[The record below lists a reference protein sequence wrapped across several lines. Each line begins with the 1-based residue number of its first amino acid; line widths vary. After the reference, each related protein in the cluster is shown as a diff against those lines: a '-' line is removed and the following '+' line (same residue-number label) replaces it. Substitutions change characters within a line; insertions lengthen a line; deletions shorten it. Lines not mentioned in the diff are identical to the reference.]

1 MQKHGHKL
9 IGTFDVQAEVI
20 HEIGE
25 LKAQGYKEEDM
36 YVVALN
42 GQQLQMVQGQTD
54 VHLNTDE
61 GDFMDKFKSFISG
74 EDPTKDALI
83 QMGLSE
89 SEANDYYKEIQS
101 GKIVLYVDS
110 EYGMNYQNFDAA
122 AASLSANRQTE
133 NNSQKTETPDLSDEQ
148 QMKLHEERLAV
159 DKKWVES
166 GSVDIHKNTVEEQ
179 QTLDIPYER
188 EEVEVERRP
197 INQELSEYEANGHS
211 AETYEKDGLW
221 HIPVIEE
228 RLEVRKV
235 KYVSE
240 EIIVHKRK
248 IQETKHIS
256 ETVQRETVDIDENNV
271 QRYEKFKHKKRR
283 SQIRDRLFCV

>member
-9 IGTFDVQAEVI
+9 IGMFDVQAEVL
-20 HEIGE
+20 HEISE

-42 GQQLQMVQGQTD
+42 DQQLQMVQGQTD
-54 VHLNTDE
+54 VHLNTDT
-61 GDFMDKFKSFISG
+61 GDFMDKFTSFISG
-74 EDPTKDALI
+74 EDPTKDAFL

-89 SEANDYYKEIQS
+89 TEAGEYYQHVQN
-101 GKIVLYVDS
+101 GKLVLYVDS

-122 AASLSANRQTE
+122 AERLTGNHGSTE
-133 NNSQKTETPDLSDEQ
+133 PEPNDEQ
-148 QMKLHEERLAV
+148 RIKLHEERLAV
-159 DKKWVES
+159 DKEWTET
-166 GSVDIHKNTVEEQ
+166 GSVDIHKKTVEEEL
-179 QTLDIPYER
+179 TLDVPYER

-197 INQELSEYEANGHS
+197 VNKELSEYEATGAS
-211 AETYEKDGLW
+211 TTAYEKDGYW

-240 EIIVHKRK
+240 EIIVQKHK
-248 IQETKHIS
+248 IQETKQVR
-256 ETVQRETVDIDENNV
+256 ETVRREVVDIDENNAE
-271 QRYEKFKHKKRR
+271 RFDKP
-283 SQIRDRLFCV
+283 

>member
-25 LKAQGYKEEDM
+25 LKTQGYREQDM
-36 YVVALN
+36 YVIALN

-89 SEANDYYKEIQS
+89 AEAEEYYKQIQS
-101 GKIVLYVDS
+101 GKIVLYIDS

-122 AASLSANRQTE
+122 AATLTGSEETAQAPSQTE
-133 NNSQKTETPDLSDEQ
+133 TLESNEQ
-148 QMKLHEERLAV
+148 PQMQLHEERLAV
-159 DKKWVES
+159 DKEWAES
-166 GSVDIHKNTVEEQ
+166 GSVDIHKRTVEEQ
-179 QTLDIPYER
+179 QTLDVPYER
-188 EEVEVERRP
+188 EEAEIERRP
-197 INQELSEYEANGHS
+197 VNQELSAYEADGHS
-211 AETYEKDGLW
+211 AETYEKDGLL

-240 EIIVHKRK
+240 EIIVRKRTV
-248 IQETKHIS
+248 QETKQIS
-256 ETVQRETVDIDENNV
+256 ETLKRETIDIDENNV
-271 QRYEKFKHKKRR
+271 QRYEKP
-283 SQIRDRLFCV
+283 

>member
-74 EDPTKDALI
+74 EDPTKDALK

-89 SEANDYYKEIQS
+89 SEADEYYKQIQS
-101 GKIVLYVDS
+101 GKIILYVDS

-122 AASLSANRQTE
+122 AASLSANRQAE

-179 QTLDIPYER
+179 QTIDVPYER

-197 INQELSEYEANGHS
+197 VNQELSEYEASGHS

-248 IQETKHIS
+248 VQETKHIS

-271 QRYEKFKHKKRR
+271 QRYEKP
-283 SQIRDRLFCV
+283 

>member
-36 YVVALN
+36 YVIALN

-74 EDPTKDALI
+74 EDPTKDALK
-83 QMGLSE
+83 QMGLSQT
-89 SEANDYYKEIQS
+89 EADEYYNQVQN

-110 EYGMNYQNFDAA
+110 EYGMNYENFNTAA
-122 AASLSANRQTE
+122 ANLTGNRRIEDDQ
-133 NNSQKTETPDLSDEQ
+133 QAHDTPDLSDEQ

-166 GSVDIHKNTVEEQ
+166 GSVDIHKKTVEEQ
-179 QTLDIPYER
+179 QELDVPYER

-197 INQELSEYEANGHS
+197 VNQELSEYEASGHS
-211 AETYEKDGLW
+211 TASYEKDGLW

-248 IQETKHIS
+248 VQETKHIS
-256 ETVQRETVDIDENNV
+256 ETVKRETVDIDENNV
-271 QRYEKFKHKKRR
+271 QRYEKP
-283 SQIRDRLFCV
+283 

>member
-74 EDPTKDALI
+74 EDPTKDALK

-89 SEANDYYKEIQS
+89 SEADVYYKQIQS
-101 GKIVLYVDS
+101 GKIILYVDS

-122 AASLSANRQTE
+122 AASLSANRQAE

-148 QMKLHEERLAV
+148 PMKLHEERLAV

-179 QTLDIPYER
+179 QTLDVPYER

-197 INQELSEYEANGHS
+197 VNQELSEYEASGHS

-248 IQETKHIS
+248 VQETKHIS

-271 QRYEKFKHKKRR
+271 QRYEKP
-283 SQIRDRLFCV
+283 

>member
-74 EDPTKDALI
+74 EDPTKDALK
-83 QMGLSE
+83 QMGLSD
-89 SEANDYYKEIQS
+89 SEADEYYKQIQS

-110 EYGMNYQNFDAA
+110 EYGMHYQNFDAA
-122 AASLSANRQTE
+122 AASLSGNGPAQDDRP
-133 NNSQKTETPDLSDEQ
+133 KPETADLNDEQ

-179 QTLDIPYER
+179 QTLDVPYER
-188 EEVEVERRP
+188 EEVEIERRP
-197 INQELSEYEANGHS
+197 VNQELSEYEASGHS
-211 AETYEKDGLW
+211 AEKYEKDGLW

-248 IQETKHIS
+248 VQETKHIS

-271 QRYEKFKHKKRR
+271 QRYEKP
-283 SQIRDRLFCV
+283 

>member
-25 LKAQGYKEEDM
+25 LKAQGYKEQDM

-122 AASLSANRQTE
+122 AANLSG
-133 NNSQKTETPDLSDEQ
+133 NSQRQEDHLKTETPDLGDEQ
-148 QMKLHEERLAV
+148 RMELHEERLAV

-240 EIIVHKRK
+240 EIIVRKRK
-248 IQETKHIS
+248 VQETKHIS

-271 QRYEKFKHKKRR
+271 QRYEKP
-283 SQIRDRLFCV
+283 

>member
-9 IGTFDVQAEVI
+9 IGTFDVQAEVL

-42 GQQLQMVQGQTD
+42 GEKLQMVQGQTD
-54 VHLNTDE
+54 VHLNTDT
-61 GDFMDKFKSFISG
+61 GDFMDKFKSFIAG
-74 EDPTKDALI
+74 EDPTKDALL

-89 SEANDYYKEIQS
+89 SEADEYYQHVQN
-101 GKIVLYVDS
+101 GKLVLYVDS

-122 AASLSANRQTE
+122 VERLTGNHEASDTR
-133 NNSQKTETPDLSDEQ
+133 SDEEQ
-148 QMKLHEERLAV
+148 HMKLHEERLAV
-159 DKKWVES
+159 DKQWTET
-166 GSVDIHKNTVEEQ
+166 GSVDLHKKTVEEE
-179 QTLDIPYER
+179 QTLDVPFER

-197 INQELSEYEANGHS
+197 VNKELSEYEASGAS
-211 AETYEKDGLW
+211 ASTYEKDGYW

-228 RLEVRKV
+228 RIEVRKV

-240 EIIVHKRK
+240 EIIVQKRK
-248 IQETKHIS
+248 IQETTQVR
-256 ETVQRETVDIDENNV
+256 ETVKREVVDIDENNV
-271 QRYEKFKHKKRR
+271 QRFDKP
-283 SQIRDRLFCV
+283 

>member
-9 IGTFDVQAEVI
+9 IGTFDVQAEVL

-36 YVVALN
+36 YVIALN
-42 GQQLQMVQGQTD
+42 GEQLQMVQGQTD
-54 VHLNTDE
+54 VHLNTDT

-74 EDPTKDALI
+74 EDPTKDALL

-89 SEANDYYKEIQS
+89 SEANDYYGKIQS
-101 GKIVLYVDS
+101 GKLVLYVDS

-122 AASLSANRQTE
+122 AERLGSKPEMAERGQELT
-133 NNSQKTETPDLSDEQ
+133 DEQ
-148 QMKLHEERLAV
+148 RMKLHEERLEV
-159 DKKWVES
+159 DKEWVES
-166 GSVDIHKNTVEEQ
+166 GSVDIRKNTVEEE
-179 QTLDIPYER
+179 QTLDVPYER

-197 INQELSEYEANGHS
+197 VNKELSEYEASGAS
-211 AETYEKDGLW
+211 ANTYEKDGFW

-240 EIIVHKRK
+240 EIIVQKRK
-248 IQETKHIS
+248 VQETKQI
-256 ETVQRETVDIDENNV
+256 RETVKRETVEIDENNV
-271 QRYEKFKHKKRR
+271 ESYEKP
-283 SQIRDRLFCV
+283 

>member
-36 YVVALN
+36 YVIALN

-74 EDPTKDALI
+74 EDPTKDALK
-83 QMGLSE
+83 QMGLSD
-89 SEANDYYKEIQS
+89 SEADEYYKQVQG
-101 GKIVLYVDS
+101 GKLVLYVDS

-122 AASLSANRQTE
+122 AASLSE
-133 NNSQKTETPDLSDEQ
+133 NKHTPDARHTSETPELSDEQ
-148 QMKLHEERLAV
+148 KMELHEERLAV
-159 DKKWVES
+159 DKDWVET
-166 GSVDIHKNTVEEQ
+166 GSVDIRKKTVEEQ
-179 QTLDIPYER
+179 QELDVPYER

-197 INQELSEYEANGHS
+197 VNQELSEYESSGHS
-211 AETYEKDGLW
+211 AEAYEKDGLW

-240 EIIVHKRK
+240 EIVVHKRK
-248 IQETKHIS
+248 VQETKHIT

-271 QRYEKFKHKKRR
+271 QRYEKP
-283 SQIRDRLFCV
+283 

>member
-25 LKAQGYKEEDM
+25 LKAQGYKEEDI

-74 EDPTKDALI
+74 EDPTKDALK
-83 QMGLSE
+83 QMGLSD
-89 SEANDYYKEIQS
+89 SEADEYYNQIQS
-101 GKIVLYVDS
+101 GKIILYVDS

-122 AASLSANRQTE
+122 AASLSGDGYGEE
-133 NNSQKTETPDLSDEQ
+133 NHQKTETPDLSDEQ

-179 QTLDIPYER
+179 QTLDVPYER

-197 INQELSEYEANGHS
+197 VNQELSEYEASGRS

-248 IQETKHIS
+248 VQETKHIS

-271 QRYEKFKHKKRR
+271 QRYEKP
-283 SQIRDRLFCV
+283 

>member
-36 YVVALN
+36 YVIALN

-74 EDPTKDALI
+74 EDPTKDALK
-83 QMGLSE
+83 QMGLSD
-89 SEANDYYKEIQS
+89 SEADEYYKQIQS

-122 AASLSANRQTE
+122 AAGLSGNGPAQDDRT
-133 NNSQKTETPDLSDEQ
+133 KTESPDLNDEQ

-166 GSVDIHKNTVEEQ
+166 GSVDIHKNTVEER
-179 QTLDIPYER
+179 QTLDVPYER

-197 INQELSEYEANGHS
+197 VNQELSDYEASGRS
-211 AETYEKDGLW
+211 AETYEKGGLW

-248 IQETKHIS
+248 VQETKHIS

-271 QRYEKFKHKKRR
+271 QRYEKP
-283 SQIRDRLFCV
+283 

>member
-74 EDPTKDALI
+74 EDPTKDALK
-83 QMGLSE
+83 QMGLSD
-89 SEANDYYKEIQS
+89 SEANEYYKQVQS
-101 GKIVLYVDS
+101 GKLVLYVDS

-122 AASLSANRQTE
+122 AASLSGNKHSPDGRHL
-133 NNSQKTETPDLSDEQ
+133 SDTPDLEDERK
-148 QMKLHEERLAV
+148 MELHEERLAV
-159 DKKWVES
+159 DKDWVET
-166 GSVDIHKNTVEEQ
+166 GSIDVRKKTVEEQ
-179 QTLDIPYER
+179 QELEVPYER
-188 EEVEVERRP
+188 EEAEVERRP
-197 INQELSEYEANGHS
+197 VNQELADYESSGHS
-211 AETYEKDGLW
+211 AEPYEKDGLW

-248 IQETKHIS
+248 VQETKHIS

-271 QRYEKFKHKKRR
+271 QRHEKP
-283 SQIRDRLFCV
+283 

>member
-271 QRYEKFKHKKRR
+271 QRYEKP
-283 SQIRDRLFCV
+283 

>member
-74 EDPTKDALI
+74 EDPTKDALR
-83 QMGLSE
+83 QMGLSD
-89 SEANDYYKEIQS
+89 SEADEYYQQIQS

-110 EYGMNYQNFDAA
+110 EYGMNYQNLDST
-122 AASLSANRQTE
+122 AASLVGHE
-133 NNSQKTETPDLSDEQ
+133 NGHAQDTDSPELSGEQ
-148 QMKLHEERLAV
+148 QMELHEERLAV

-166 GSVDIHKNTVEEQ
+166 GSVDIHKNTVDEQ
-179 QTLDIPYER
+179 QTLDVPYER

-197 INQELSEYEANGHS
+197 VNQELSEYEARGHS

-240 EIIVHKRK
+240 EIIVRKRT

-256 ETVQRETVDIDENNV
+256 ETLQRETVDIDENNV
-271 QRYEKFKHKKRR
+271 QRYEKP
-283 SQIRDRLFCV
+283 

>member
-25 LKAQGYKEEDM
+25 LKAQGYKEQDM

-122 AASLSANRQTE
+122 AANLSG
-133 NNSQKTETPDLSDEQ
+133 NSQTQEDHLKTETPDLSDEQ
-148 QMKLHEERLAV
+148 RMELHEERLSV

-166 GSVDIHKNTVEEQ
+166 GSVDIRKNTIEEQ
-179 QTLDIPYER
+179 QTLDVPYER

-271 QRYEKFKHKKRR
+271 QRYEKP
-283 SQIRDRLFCV
+283 

>member
-25 LKAQGYKEEDM
+25 LKAQGYKEEDI

-61 GDFMDKFKSFISG
+61 NDFMDKFKSFISG
-74 EDPTKDALI
+74 EDPTKDALK
-83 QMGLSE
+83 QMGLSD
-89 SEANDYYKEIQS
+89 SEADEYYNQIQS
-101 GKIVLYVDS
+101 GKIILYVDS

-122 AASLSANRQTE
+122 AASLSGTGHAKEDRK
-133 NNSQKTETPDLSDEQ
+133 KTETPDLSDEQ

-159 DKKWVES
+159 DKNWVES

-179 QTLDIPYER
+179 QTFEVPYER
-188 EEVEVERRP
+188 EEVEIERRP
-197 INQELSEYEANGHS
+197 VNQELAAYEASGHS

-256 ETVQRETVDIDENNV
+256 ETVQRETVDIDEHNV
-271 QRYEKFKHKKRR
+271 QRHEKP
-283 SQIRDRLFCV
+283 

>member
-122 AASLSANRQTE
+122 AANLSG
-133 NNSQKTETPDLSDEQ
+133 NSQRPEDHLKTETPDLSDEQ
-148 QMKLHEERLAV
+148 RMELHEERLAV

-166 GSVDIHKNTVEEQ
+166 GSVDIRKNTVEQQ
-179 QTLDIPYER
+179 QTLDVPYER

-211 AETYEKDGLW
+211 AKTYEKDGLW

-248 IQETKHIS
+248 VQETKHIS

-271 QRYEKFKHKKRR
+271 QRYEKP
-283 SQIRDRLFCV
+283 

>member
-74 EDPTKDALI
+74 EDPTKDALK

-89 SEANDYYKEIQS
+89 SEADEYYKQIQS
-101 GKIVLYVDS
+101 GKIILYVDS

-122 AASLSANRQTE
+122 AASLSANRQAE
-133 NNSQKTETPDLSDEQ
+133 NTSQKTETPDLSDEQ

-179 QTLDIPYER
+179 QTIDVPYER

-197 INQELSEYEANGHS
+197 VNQELSEYEASGHS
-211 AETYEKDGLW
+211 ADTYEKDGLW

-248 IQETKHIS
+248 VQETKHIS

-271 QRYEKFKHKKRR
+271 QRYEKP
-283 SQIRDRLFCV
+283 

>member
-74 EDPTKDALI
+74 EDPTKDALK
-83 QMGLSE
+83 QMGLSDF
-89 SEANDYYKEIQS
+89 EADEYYKQIQS
-101 GKIVLYVDS
+101 GKIVLYIDS

-122 AASLSANRQTE
+122 AANLSG
-133 NNSQKTETPDLSDEQ
+133 NSQRPEDHLKTETPDLSDEQ
-148 QMKLHEERLAV
+148 RMELHEERLAV

-166 GSVDIHKNTVEEQ
+166 GSVDIRKNTVEQQ
-179 QTLDIPYER
+179 QTLDVPYER

-197 INQELSEYEANGHS
+197 INQELSEYEASGQS
-211 AETYEKDGLW
+211 AEAYEKDGLW

-248 IQETKHIS
+248 VQEIKHIS

-271 QRYEKFKHKKRR
+271 QRYEKT
-283 SQIRDRLFCV
+283 

>member
-74 EDPTKDALI
+74 EDPTKDALK

-89 SEANDYYKEIQS
+89 SEADEYYKQIQS
-101 GKIVLYVDS
+101 GKIILYVDS

-122 AASLSANRQTE
+122 AASLSANRQAE

-179 QTLDIPYER
+179 QTLDVPYER

-197 INQELSEYEANGHS
+197 VNQELSEYEASGHS

-248 IQETKHIS
+248 VQETKHIS

-271 QRYEKFKHKKRR
+271 QRYEKP
-283 SQIRDRLFCV
+283 

>member
-36 YVVALN
+36 YVIALN

-74 EDPTKDALI
+74 EDPTKDALK
-83 QMGLSE
+83 QMGLSD
-89 SEANDYYKEIQS
+89 SEAAEYYKQIQS
-101 GKIVLYVDS
+101 GKLVLYVDS

-122 AASLSANRQTE
+122 AASLAGNKHSADDRHE
-133 NNSQKTETPDLSDEQ
+133 PETPTLSDEQ
-148 QMKLHEERLAV
+148 KMKLHEERLAV
-159 DKKWVES
+159 DKEWVES

-179 QTLDIPYER
+179 QTLDVPYER

-197 INQELSEYEANGHS
+197 VNQELSEYEASGHS

-248 IQETKHIS
+248 VQETKHIS

-271 QRYEKFKHKKRR
+271 QRYEKP
-283 SQIRDRLFCV
+283 

>member
-20 HEIGE
+20 HEISE

-74 EDPTKDALI
+74 EDPTKDAFK
-83 QMGLSE
+83 QMGLSD
-89 SEANDYYKEIQS
+89 SEADEYYKQIQN

-122 AASLSANRQTE
+122 AASLVGNRHAQ
-133 NNSQKTETPDLSDEQ
+133 ETDTPELSSEQ
-148 QMKLHEERLAV
+148 QLKLHEERLTV
-159 DKKWVES
+159 DKKWMES
-166 GSVDIHKNTVEEQ
+166 GSVDIHKNTVDEQ
-179 QTLDIPYER
+179 QTLDVPYER
-188 EEVEVERRP
+188 EQVEVERRP
-197 INQELSEYEANGHS
+197 VNQKLSEYEASGHS
-211 AETYEKDGLW
+211 AEKYEKDGLW

-248 IQETKHIS
+248 VQETKHIS
-256 ETVQRETVDIDENNV
+256 ETVQRETVDFDENNV
-271 QRYEKFKHKKRR
+271 QRYEKP
-283 SQIRDRLFCV
+283 

>member
-74 EDPTKDALI
+74 EDPTKDALK

-89 SEANDYYKEIQS
+89 SEADVYYKQIQS
-101 GKIVLYVDS
+101 GKIILYVDS

-122 AASLSANRQTE
+122 AASLSANRQAE

-179 QTLDIPYER
+179 QTIDVPYER

-197 INQELSEYEANGHS
+197 VNQELSEYEASGHS

-248 IQETKHIS
+248 VQETKHIS

-271 QRYEKFKHKKRR
+271 QRYEKP
-283 SQIRDRLFCV
+283 

>member
-74 EDPTKDALI
+74 EDPTKDALK

-89 SEANDYYKEIQS
+89 SEADEYYKQIQS
-101 GKIVLYVDS
+101 GKIILYVDS

-122 AASLSANRQTE
+122 AASLSVNKQAE

-179 QTLDIPYER
+179 QTLDVPYER

-197 INQELSEYEANGHS
+197 VNQELSEYEASGHS

-248 IQETKHIS
+248 VQETKHIS

-271 QRYEKFKHKKRR
+271 QRYEKP
-283 SQIRDRLFCV
+283 

>member
-9 IGTFDVQAEVI
+9 IGTFDVQAEVL

-36 YVVALN
+36 YVIALN
-42 GQQLQMVQGQTD
+42 GEQLQMVQGQTD
-54 VHLNTDE
+54 VHLNTDT

-74 EDPTKDALI
+74 EDPTKDALL

-89 SEANDYYKEIQS
+89 QEADEYYQQVQK
-101 GKIVLYVDS
+101 GKLVLYIDS
-110 EYGMNYQNFDAA
+110 EYGMDYQNFEAA
-122 AASLSANRQTE
+122 AARLKEEKQATDTAVN
-133 NNSQKTETPDLSDEQ
+133 DEQ
-148 QMKLHEERLAV
+148 RMKLHEERLAV
-159 DKKWVES
+159 DKEWVES
-166 GSVDIHKNTVEEQ
+166 GSVDIRKKTVEEE
-179 QTLDIPYER
+179 QTLDVPYER

-197 INQELSEYEANGHS
+197 VNLELSEYEASGAS
-211 AETYEKDGLW
+211 ATTYEKDGYW

-240 EIIVHKRK
+240 EIIVQKRTV
-248 IQETKHIS
+248 QETKHIS
-256 ETVQRETVDIDENNV
+256 ETVKRETVDIDENNM
-271 QRYEKFKHKKRR
+271 RRFDKK
-283 SQIRDRLFCV
+283 